1 MLRQVWFSNNT
12 QQQNDNWPSLV
23 VSLEQTNSS
32 NTLWPPQPVLV
43 IEWDASQLGW
53 GAQCVKASM
62 GGWWPVSNPSHQLTG
77 ITGGLSISPN
87 LRKHPKGPDSPENGQ
102 YLSSN
107 IHKSKGRHSLNP
119 TVQSSLGNL
128 GMVPPKAINNPS
140 RTSPV
145 LGSLNLVVNS
155 ESRRIKDQCSWMI
168 NPKNFQQ
175 IQQSLDHYKQI
186 CSRLAWQNSYPTTT
200 AGGWIQKQKRRIL
213 LTKTGPNQGDSQI
226 PCGVWFLGV
235 WTK

>member
-1 MLRQVWFSNNT
+1 M
-12 QQQNDNWPSLV
+12 
-23 VSLEQTNSS
+23 
-32 NTLWPPQPVLV
+32 
-43 IEWDASQLGW
+43 
-53 GAQCVKASM
+53 KASM
-62 GGWWPVSNPSHQLTG
+62 GGWWPVSNPSHQLNG
-77 ITGGLSISPN
+77 ITGGLSIPPN
-87 LRKHPKGPDSPENGQ
+87 LCKHPKGPDSPENGQ

-119 TVQSSLGNL
+119 AVQSSLGNL

-175 IQQSLDHYKQI
+175 IQQSLGPLQTNLFT
-186 CSRLAWQNSYPTTT
+186 SS
-200 AGGWIQKQKRRIL
+200 
-213 LTKTGPNQGDSQI
+213 LTKQLI
-226 PCGVWFLGV
+226 PLLQLEAGSRSRSDGFF
-235 WTK
+235 